1 MKKKKKKALV
11 GIMNYWLETIHK
23 IYTMSLLIN
32 DLYYIIYFLVSYTKL
47 TTLFKAEASDNDD
60 VLYRI

>member
-1 MKKKKKKALV
+1 
-11 GIMNYWLETIHK
+11 MNYWLETIHK